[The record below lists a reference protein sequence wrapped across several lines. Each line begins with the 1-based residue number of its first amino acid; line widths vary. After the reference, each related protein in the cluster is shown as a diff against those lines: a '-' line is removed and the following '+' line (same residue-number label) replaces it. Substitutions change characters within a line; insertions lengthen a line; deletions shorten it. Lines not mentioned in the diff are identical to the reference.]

1 MNKTLKVVLTIFV
14 CFVLVAGGAFFSLN
28 RGLNEA
34 SELVINNIDLKLH
47 EDGLY
52 RGLYVA
58 GRFTNEIEVEI
69 RNNEITR
76 LNILQDVRFSRQ
88 EVIDELFDNVIKKQS
103 LDVDIVSGA
112 TVTGKAYLKAIEN
125 ALAQ

>member
-1 MNKTLKVVLTIFV
+1 MKKALRIVLTIFV
-14 CFVLVAGGAFFSLN
+14 CFVLIAGGGLFFLS
-28 RGLNEA
+28 RGLSEV
-34 SELVINNIDLKLH
+34 SELAISNIDLTLH

-52 RGLYVA
+52 RGLYDA
-58 GRFTNEIEVEI
+58 GRFTNEIEVEV

-88 EVIDELFDNVIKKQS
+88 DVIDELFDSVIKKQS

-112 TVTGKAYLKAIEN
+112 TVTSKAYLKAIEN
-125 ALAQ
+125 ALTQ

>member
-1 MNKTLKVVLTIFV
+1 MNKTLKVVLTIIV
-14 CFVLVAGGAFFSLN
+14 CFVLIAGGALFSLS
-28 RGLNEA
+28 RGLNEV
-34 SELVINNIDLKLH
+34 SELVISNIDLKLH

-52 RGLYVA
+52 RGLYNA

-76 LNILQDVRFSRQ
+76 LSILQDVRFSRQ
-88 EVIDELFDNVIKKQS
+88 EVIDELFDSVIKNQS
-103 LDVDIVSGA
+103 LDFDIVSGA

-125 ALAQ
+125 ALTQ